1 MLEQS
6 STFITSTAIEH
17 SSINR
22 IAMLHVIKLLAY
34 KGLYIYCISRKYDRE
49 LNLMVGNV
57 LTNLLYQLL
66 EF

>member
-22 IAMLHVIKLLAY
+22 IAMLHVIKLLEYNSLQRTLHILY
-34 KGLYIYCISRKYDRE
+34 KQKI
-49 LNLMVGNV
+49 
-57 LTNLLYQLL
+57 
-66 EF
+66 